1 MMCLSIKTTYLR
13 ILVTGFITLIAN
25 TSWLEAQEAK
35 SAFVYGMKAGV
46 NFAELYGQDALPESD
61 RKVGY
66 SLGGFTTYSAST
78 SWKIQMELIWSLQ
91 GEKSA
96 TKGRYSIAYLN
107 IPLLVKWT
115 EGHWY
120 SEAGVQLGLLTLNSS
135 QSVPE
140 EIRLKE
146 FETFDFSLCAGIGYQ
161 LDDDWSIGVRYT
173 QGLTDIVPNKDLK
186 NSVIYLGIAY
196 TIM

>member
-1 MMCLSIKTTYLR
+1 MMCLTTLTAHLR
-13 ILVTGFITLIAN
+13 VLIFVLAALVAS
-25 TSWLEAQEAK
+25 TSCLEAQEAK
-35 SAFVYGMKAGV
+35 SAFVYGIKAGV

-78 SWKIQMELIWSLQ
+78 SWKLQMEMIWSLQ

-107 IPLLVKWT
+107 IPLLVKWI

-146 FETFDFSLCAGIGYQ
+146 FETFDFSLCAGIGYR
-161 LDDDWSIGVRYT
+161 LDDDWSVGVRYT

-196 TIM
+196 TIL